1 MKHEPSSRQKPLE
14 LGRSFVSAA
23 AEIRTFG
30 VSTQDVTAIDNW
42 IEQVA
47 AGWRA
52 SERAAFK
59 ARLCVAELAANVLE
73 HGGPKSDGDHIVVML
88 SRAGDGIEVEFLDS
102 LRPFDPTAEPA
113 TAKFPPSEKGGRGL
127 VLVQAYADE
136 LSYSN
141 DGTYNRIKLKI
152 KSA

>member
-1 MKHEPSSRQKPLE
+1 MV
-14 LGRSFVSAA
+14 VSAA

-47 AGWRA
+47 ASWNA

-59 ARLCVAELAANVLE
+59 ARLCIAELAANVLE
-73 HGGPKSDGDHIVVML
+73 HGGPKSDRDHIVVML

-102 LRPFDPTAEPA
+102 LKPFDPTAEPA

-127 VLVQAYADE
+127 VLVQAYADG

-141 DGTYNRIKLKI
+141 DGTYNRVKFKI
-152 KSA
+152 RSA